1 MSQHRPPTP
10 ACAPAPHLYKARPS
24 AQEAAHVCV
33 KSSPLRHFTLYS
45 RPQHT
50 LCRSKATGQRSSR
63 YTALH
68 TNLVCSGPYILRPQS
83 CATMSED
90 LAAQRTADGSVKDED
105 NRSAVGSS
113 RSRSSMGKSGVSHK
127 SGKSWRI
134 TPPTFDDVDRYAA
147 GGKFKAGAEEDGGMD
162 EQTLA
167 ERLRASAHVLGFLLF
182 LLFIALLASS
192 IQPLALWLS
201 AIQVWSIFFA
211 ALKWESDQWLA
222 KGGKYRG
229 CRLLC
234 QLCIIIIPGVIG
246 SLLVFVASTF
256 LPTQPF
262 FFNCSFLCTRL
273 VIYSTGASRGARQAG
288 GL

>member
-1 MSQHRPPTP
+1 MGVR
-10 ACAPAPHLYKARPS
+10 
-24 AQEAAHVCV
+24 
-33 KSSPLRHFTLYS
+33 SSPLRHFILYS

-50 LCRSKATGQRSSR
+50 LLGARQLAGGPVDTQR
-63 YTALH
+63 YTQ
-68 TNLVCSGPYILRPQS
+68 ILFIAAQTHCGHS
-83 CATMSED
+83 ATMSED
-90 LAAQRTADGSVKDED
+90 LAAQRTANGSLKDED
-105 NRSAVGSS
+105 NRSAQGSS

-147 GGKFKAGAEEDGGMD
+147 GGKPKAGAEEDGGMD

-167 ERLRASAHVLGFLLF
+167 ERLRASAHVLGVLVF
-182 LLFIALLASS
+182 LLFISLLASS

-234 QLCIIIIPGVIG
+234 QFCIIIIPGVIG

-256 LPTQPF
+256 LQCTQTF
-262 FFNCSFLCTRL
+262 
-273 VIYSTGASRGARQAG
+273 VSTVAFCAPGLLFIQLAQAG
-288 GL
+288 AQTHYQYHQNRTHYCFIITIILVCGK